1 MHSHGCFL
9 GAHMGGKESGTSGRA
24 VGHTPLRKTA
34 VCMQTFPKPGLKDL
48 SAGKC
53 IPNCQHNILT
63 IFSKV
68 CKPETIDSSRE
79 NSHAIGACNLFVW
92 LLPSFGMS
100 DTLVWKCQL
109 VAVPP
114 TDGMDSIAFVV
125 VVRRV
130 EPREAYVPGRC
141 PTEKP
146 QLYAGKEVPSLT
158 L

>member
-1 MHSHGCFL
+1 MHNHGCFPS
-9 GAHMGGKESGTSGRA
+9 AHMGGKESGASRRA

-34 VCMQTFPKPGLKDL
+34 VCMQAFPKPGLKDP

-68 CKPETIDSSRE
+68 CKPETIAVDSSRE

-92 LLPSFGMS
+92 PLFSCGMS
-100 DTLVWKCQL
+100 GTLVWKCQL

-114 TDGMDSIAFVV
+114 TDGVNSIAFVIV
-125 VVRRV
+125 VWKV
-130 EPREAYVPGRC
+130 EPREASAPGRC
-141 PTEKP
+141 PIEKP
-146 QLYAGKEVPSLT
+146 L
-158 L
+158 